1 MSIRHITK
9 FADSR
14 GATNIEYCAVAAC
27 LMLGLL
33 TAVVDSRNKL
43 ANVYLNATVGVSL
56 GQADT
61 EELEF
66 VYGGSTEGT
75 RRLFNLQSSS
85 SGGGG
90 CGKTPCDLDSPPGGN
105 GD

>member
-1 MSIRHITK
+1 MNIRNHIARL
-9 FADSR
+9 ADSR
-14 GATNIEYCAVAAC
+14 GSTQIEYCAIAAC

-33 TAVVDSRNKL
+33 TALVDSRNEMG
-43 ANVYLNATVGVSL
+43 NVYLNAAVGVSL

-75 RRLFNLQSSS
+75 RRFFSLQGGS

-90 CGKTPCDLDSPPGGN
+90 CKPECHVQDPNTD
-105 GD
+105 